1 MRRLKFR
8 GSPAQDGRRA
18 AGGMTKRWQAPAV
31 QNRVPPDEAV
41 PKRQAGQKE
50 TQLEDVMI
58 SVAEIYVPTKRR
70 KLLDPDKVETLA
82 EAILEEGQ
90 KRPIQVRVGK
100 ERYVLIEGLHRL
112 EAMKSLGEETIA
124 ALIVSARLH

>member
-1 MRRLKFR
+1 
-8 GSPAQDGRRA
+8 
-18 AGGMTKRWQAPAV
+18 MTKRWQAPAV
-31 QNRVPPDEAV
+31 QNRVPRDEAV
-41 PKRQAGQKE
+41 PKRQTGQEE
-50 TQLEDVMI
+50 THLEDVMI

-70 KLLDPDKVETLA
+70 KQLDPDKVETLA